1 MAPLA
6 FPFDNGALSPALR
19 TRCPARDRI
28 QGPSMNRNNVLFAI
42 IGALAVIAAVL
53 GYQNYQ
59 ERKQPEGM
67 QITVGRDGISID
79 KK

>member
-1 MAPLA
+1 VLSQ
-6 FPFDNGALSPALR
+6 ALVR
-19 TRCPARDRI
+19 TSVSARHEI
-28 QGPSMNRNNVLFAI
+28 QGPLMNRNNVLFAI

-53 GYQNYQ
+53 GYQTYQ
-59 ERKQPEGM
+59 DRKQPEGM

>member
-1 MAPLA
+1 
-6 FPFDNGALSPALR
+6 
-19 TRCPARDRI
+19 
-28 QGPSMNRNNVLFAI
+28 MNRNNVLFVI
-42 IGALAVIAAVL
+42 IGALAVIVAVL

-59 ERKQPEGM
+59 ERKQPDGM